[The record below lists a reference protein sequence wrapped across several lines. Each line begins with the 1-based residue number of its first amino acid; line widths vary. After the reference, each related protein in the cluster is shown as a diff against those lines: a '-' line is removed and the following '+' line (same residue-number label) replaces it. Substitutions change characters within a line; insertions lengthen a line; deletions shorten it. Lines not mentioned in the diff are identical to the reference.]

1 MIDAK
6 IISQA
11 LMDHFRTRDEGKAY
25 LETARLLAIQLGMDD
40 KDAKSGRE
48 AIAYLDGWLAG
59 QGSLPQSRR

>member
-11 LMDHFRTRDEGKAY
+11 LMDHFKTRDEGKAY
-25 LETARLLAIQLGMDD
+25 LETVRLLAIQLGMSEM
-40 KDAKSGRE
+40 DAKNGRE

-59 QGSLPQSRR
+59 QGSLPQARR